1 MDPIAASVLNFWFGT
16 TDLSAE
22 IERRPEWFKTT
33 PEFDAP
39 LARDFSEVHERA
51 ARGELDAFRE
61 DPAECLALIV
71 VLDQF
76 SRNLHRGT
84 SRAYACDAKARG
96 VAALAIERGHD
107 RGYGRFPRIFAYL
120 PFEHSED
127 PADQDRSVE
136 LFSALGEERAIE
148 SAVAHR
154 DVIRRFGRFP
164 HRNAILGRANTSEED
179 AYLENPPLWGM
190 TAAQAVELEARR
202 AAEDSRV

>member
-1 MDPIAASVLNFWFGT
+1 MSMDPTAASVLEFWFGT
-16 TDLSAE
+16 TDIRAG

-51 ARGELDAFRE
+51 ARGELDSFRE

-84 SRAYACDAKARG
+84 PRAYACDEKALG
-96 VAALAIERGHD
+96 LAALALRRGHD
-107 RGYGRFPRIFAYL
+107 RGYGRFPRVFAYL
-120 PFEHSED
+120 PFEHSEN

-136 LFSALGEERAIE
+136 LFSALGDERSTE

-164 HRNAILGRANTSEED
+164 HRNAVLGRANTPEEEK
-179 AYLENPPLWGM
+179 YLENPPRWGM
-190 TAAQAVELEARR
+190 TAAQAADLEARG
-202 AAEDSRV
+202 AAA